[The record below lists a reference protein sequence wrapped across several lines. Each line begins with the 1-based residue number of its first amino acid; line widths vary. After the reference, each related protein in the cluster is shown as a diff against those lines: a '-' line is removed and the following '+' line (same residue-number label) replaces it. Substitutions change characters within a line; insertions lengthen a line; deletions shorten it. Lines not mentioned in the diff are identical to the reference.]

1 MSQEY
6 YSRRKILVVEDDD
19 SIRFLLRDMLQM
31 HRYDVYIAPDGEN
44 ALKYLQSEN
53 FDLLMTDLGLPGI
66 SGWEL
71 ASISRRYQADLRV
84 MAITSW
90 QGKEE
95 ERKAVASG
103 IDLIVWKPFRFEDIL
118 DAIGRLFPGTP
129 VISQS

>member
-1 MSQEY
+1 MSLQQQCK
-6 YSRRKILVVEDDD
+6 RKVLVVEDDD
-19 SIRFLLRDMLQM
+19 SIRFLLRDLLQL
-31 HRYDVYIAPDGEN
+31 HRHDVYLASDGEN

-71 ASISRRYQADLRV
+71 AAASRRYQSGIRV

-95 ERKAVASG
+95 TERIAQSG
-103 IDLIVWKPFRFEDIL
+103 IDLFVWKPFRFEEIL
-118 DAIGRLFPGTP
+118 AAVEKLFPVPGAG
-129 VISQS
+129 V

>member
-1 MSQEY
+1 MSQNQCFK
-6 YSRRKILVVEDDD
+6 RKILVVEDDD
-19 SIRFLLRDMLQM
+19 SIRFLLRDLLQL
-31 HRYDVYIAPDGEN
+31 HQHDVYLAPDGEN

-71 ASISRRYQADLRV
+71 ALASKRYQSEIRV

-95 ERKAVASG
+95 KEKISQSG
-103 IDLIVWKPFRFEDIL
+103 IDLFIWKPFRFDDVL
-118 DAIGRLFPGTP
+118 AAIETLFPSAQAGA
-129 VISQS
+129 